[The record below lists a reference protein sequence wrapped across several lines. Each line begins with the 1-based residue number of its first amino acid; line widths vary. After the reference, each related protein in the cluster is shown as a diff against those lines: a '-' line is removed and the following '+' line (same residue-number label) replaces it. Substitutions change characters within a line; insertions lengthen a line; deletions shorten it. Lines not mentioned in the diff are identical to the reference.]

1 MEEAIKAV
9 KLVKKFGDVKALNG
23 LDLSVRKGVFYGLLG
38 PNGSGKTTTVRIL
51 SGQIKPTSGK
61 AYVLGIDVSNYI
73 KVRENIGL
81 VPEEEYPPSFL
92 TPLEYLKFVCKV
104 RKIENPEEKINF
116 WLEFLDFENYK
127 NVLVKDLSRGTK
139 QKLMLA
145 QAFIHE
151 PKVIFL
157 DEPFINI
164 DPIIQRKFKKFI
176 RDYVEKGNT
185 ILFCTHILSLAKEVC
200 DEVGIM
206 KDGRIVKEVK
216 AKSCEK
222 EFFKVFKDVGTP

>member
-1 MEEAIKAV
+1 MEEVIKTI
-9 KLVKKFGDVKALNG
+9 KLVKKFWNLKALDG
-23 LDLSVRKGVFYGLLG
+23 LDLSVRKGIFYGLLG

-61 AYVLGIDVSNYI
+61 AYVLGIDVLDNI
-73 KVRENIGL
+73 KVRENLGL

-104 RKIENPEEKINF
+104 RKIENSDEKINF
-116 WLEFLDFENYK
+116 WLKFLDFENYK

-151 PKVIFL
+151 PKIIFL

-164 DPIIQRKFKKFI
+164 DPIIQRRFKKFI
-176 RDYVEKGNT
+176 RNYVKEGNT

-206 KDGRIVKEVK
+206 KNGKIVKEVK
-216 AKSCEK
+216 AKNCEK
-222 EFFKVFKDVGTP
+222 EFFKVFRDVGAT

>member
-1 MEEAIKAV
+1 MEVIKTLN
-9 KLVKKFGDVKALNG
+9 LVKKFGNVKALNG
-23 LDLSVRKGVFYGLLG
+23 LNLSVEEGTFYGLLG

-61 AYVLGIDVSNYI
+61 AFVLGIEVSNYI
-73 KVRENIGL
+73 KIRENLGF

-92 TPLEYLKFVCKV
+92 TPEEYLKFVCKV
-104 RKIENPEEKINF
+104 RKIENWKEKMDF
-116 WLEFLDFENYK
+116 WFDFLDFSGYR

-151 PKVIFL
+151 PKVVFL

-164 DPIIQRKFKKFI
+164 DPIIQRRFKKFI
-176 RDYVEKGNT
+176 RDYVKKGNT
-185 ILFCTHILSLAKEVC
+185 ILFCTHILSLAREVC
-200 DEVGIM
+200 DKVGIM
-206 KDGRIVKEVK
+206 KNGKIVKETK
-216 AKSCEK
+216 AKNCEK
-222 EFFKVFKDVGTP
+222 AFFKVFKDVGAH